1 MEGKK
6 KSTTLK
12 ELSRTGMPEEQGRKN
27 LIGRKKIGKKD

>member
-12 ELSRTGMPEEQGRKN
+12 ELSRAGMSEEQGREN
-27 LIGRKKIGKKD
+27 LIGRK